1 MDEIKKNDSKKI
13 DGINI
18 FSSNELIKERFRD
31 MEDTYTREEHLY
43 SIANYSVCLDSW
55 LSGLNRSDI
64 IVIAGRPGVG
74 KSAFVHNITNHMAMR
89 EVPVLLCSP
98 EMCKEMVSLRL
109 LSIKSKVSCK
119 KMECGIIEEKDWPIL
134 TTAAG
139 ILISVALNINDAFP
153 LPISE
158 IIKIATELK
167 TNNKLGLLVIDSLPF
182 ISAEGNKPEYLAASI
197 VMELKRLARNLN
209 IPVILT
215 VPLKAE
221 SPDTLQQIPCLND
234 IDSDRIVNIAD
245 VIILLHKITNPNK
258 QKCKVE
264 ALVAKNRN
272 GEQGIVPFNF
282 FYRSLHFE
290 DCSADEQTI
299 IKRH

>member
-1 MDEIKKNDSKKI
+1 MDEIKKGRVDL
-13 DGINI
+13 

-31 MEDTYTREEHLY
+31 MEDAYTREEHLY
-43 SIANYSVCLDSW
+43 SIANYSVGLDSL
-55 LSGLNRSDI
+55 LSGLYRSDI
-64 IVIAGRPGVG
+64 IVVAGRPGAG

-89 EVPVLLCSP
+89 DVPVLLCSP

-119 KMECGIIEEKDWPIL
+119 KMEYGIIEEKDWPIL

-139 ILISVALNINDAFP
+139 ILVSVALNINNTFP
-153 LPISE
+153 LPVSE
-158 IIKIATELK
+158 IFKIASELK

-182 ISAEGNKPEYLAASI
+182 ISAEGNKPEDIAVTI
-197 VMELKRLARNLN
+197 MMDLKRLARNLN

-215 VPLKAE
+215 VPLTAE

-272 GEQGIVPFNF
+272 GAQGIVPFYF
-282 FYRSLHFE
+282 FYQSLCFE
-290 DCSADEQTI
+290 VFSVKEQSSKI
-299 IKRH
+299 H